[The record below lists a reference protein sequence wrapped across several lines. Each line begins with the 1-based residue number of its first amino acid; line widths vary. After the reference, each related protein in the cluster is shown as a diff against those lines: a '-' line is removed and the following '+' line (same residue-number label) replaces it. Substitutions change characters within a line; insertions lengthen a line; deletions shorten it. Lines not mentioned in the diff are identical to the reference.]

1 MAVQS
6 PYVKLSSVSPAVV
19 VAVVDLAAAVVA
31 VATAAASVRA
41 ARVRPTAVAVVVAA
55 TVAAVA
61 VAIAAA
67 VVAATAAVAVMVA
80 AVAMAAVAAMV
91 AAAAV
96 ATEPATAAVR
106 CAIVVPT
113 SLVRRLRRPPRAP
126 VTPPARVA
134 AKVVLRIVRVAS
146 GTTSRASGASTTTS
160 RIPIRPLP
168 DRLINGNAGGSPPAC
183 LFAPVLVV
191 LCFVPSAEAGMKRRS
206 ALIGSLAA
214 MATATSARAETPV
227 DLQLVLAVDVSRSID
242 EVEAE
247 LQRRGYVEALTNDRV
262 IDAILSGEHKRIA
275 VCYTEWAGTHYQVVV
290 LDWTVIDSAGAA
302 RRFAEKLSEAPRTS
316 QSWTAVGA
324 ALAHAGQRF
333 ENSGLIPKRRVIDI
347 SGDGRTNDGPAA
359 EIIRDRLVSQG
370 IVVNGLPVMMNR
382 NNFGRPPDLTLDKY
396 YEENVIGGPGSFM
409 IVADNFEHFGRAVR
423 TKLVREIS
431 DASGPRRSSPA

>member
-6 PYVKLSSVSPAVV
+6 PYVKLSSVSPVV
-19 VAVVDLAAAVVA
+19 VAVVDLAAVAVV
-31 VATAAASVRA
+31 VAMAAASVRV
-41 ARVRPTAVAVVVAA
+41 ARVRPTAAAAVVAAA

-67 VVAATAAVAVMVA
+67 VVVAATAAVAVMAA

-91 AAAAV
+91 AAVAV
-96 ATEPATAAVR
+96 ATEPAMAVVR
-106 CAIVVPT
+106 CATVVPT
-113 SLVRRLRRPPRAP
+113 SLVPRRRPALPLMP
-126 VTPPARVA
+126 VVATSVVRVA
-134 AKVVLRIVRVAS
+134 AKAVLRIVRVAN
-146 GTTSRASGASTTTS
+146 GTTSRASVASTTTS
-160 RIPIRPLP
+160 RIPIRRLP
-168 DRLINGNAGGSPPAC
+168 DLIEKRKRRRPPPAF
-183 LFAPVLVV
+183 LFAPATVV
-191 LCFVPSAEAGMKRRS
+191 LCFAPSAEAGMKRRS

-333 ENSGLIPKRRVIDI
+333 ENSGFTPKRRVIDI

-370 IVVNGLPVMMNR
+370 VVVNGLPVMMNR
-382 NNFGRPPDLTLDKY
+382 NNFWPTARPSPWT
-396 YEENVIGGPGSFM
+396 S
-409 IVADNFEHFGRAVR
+409 
-423 TKLVREIS
+423 TT
-431 DASGPRRSSPA
+431 RRM